1 MNRMSTAPTLETERL
16 RLRGHRVEDFDRFA
30 ELFASPRSKFVN
42 GPASRG
48 DAWRM
53 FAADVGQWVL
63 LGFGAWAIERRHDR
77 AYLGQIGLNQP
88 ADFPEREL
96 GWLLWEEFEGQ
107 GYALEAALCARDF
120 AYRTLGWDTV
130 VSYIDPDNAPSIRLA
145 ERMGATPDPDAPRPG
160 DDPCTVYRHPSPS
173 AL

>member
-1 MNRMSTAPTLETERL
+1 MTTAPTLETERL
-16 RLRGHRVEDFDRFA
+16 RLRAHRVEDFNRFA
-30 ELFASPRSKFVN
+30 ELFDSPRSKFVN
-42 GPASRG
+42 GPVPRG

-63 LGFGAWAIERRHDR
+63 LGFGAWAIERREDG
-77 AYLGQIGLNQP
+77 AYLGQVGLNHP

-96 GWLLWEEFEGQ
+96 GWLLWEEFEGH

-120 AYRTLGWDTV
+120 AYGTLGWETV
-130 VSYIDPDNAPSIRLA
+130 VSYIHPDNAPSIRLA
-145 ERMGATPDPDAPRPG
+145 ERMGAKPDPDATRPG
-160 DDPCTVYRHPSPS
+160 DDPCTVYRHPPPS

>member
-1 MNRMSTAPTLETERL
+1 MLTAPTLETGRL
-16 RLRGHRVEDFDRFA
+16 RLRAHRVDDFDRFA
-30 ELFASPRSKFVN
+30 ELFASPRSKFIN

-63 LGFGAWAIERRHDR
+63 LGFGAWAIERRQDGAHV
-77 AYLGQIGLNQP
+77 GQVGLNHP
-88 ADFPEREL
+88 ADYPEREL

-120 AYRTLGWDTV
+120 AYGTLGWETV

-145 ERMGATPDPDAPRPG
+145 ERMGATPDPDAVKPG
-160 DDPCTVYRHPSPS
+160 DGPCTVYRHPLPS
-173 AL
+173 TL